1 MLKWA
6 VFPKPAEFRRRI
18 VVRHSFSV
26 FKWCILF
33 ILDVTKESWAWKWP
47 PILKMTS
54 AYIQHLKY
62 AKDTAMLNDMSDPT
76 KIRNPSTRNDSSLF
90 AIMGWLLFSLLSA
103 GSSSWQFF
111 EAVTISR
118 AHLSRLVDKGAV
130 LLVSMT
136 ICLFGN
142 HHLKPFSAY
151 SVCFFLIQLCTFL
164 NPGRL
169 SQMNV
174 LLLIL
179 IKKAGGSCAQ
189 LTCWASLI
197 SSLSAWLV
205 GWLFHI
211 VLFSSSLLSYI
222 KIYKTEEKRLLKDNH
237 AHGRSENQKMAV
249 LWTTKINESG
259 GANTN
264 YRVKWCSLNTG

>member
-1 MLKWA
+1 MKNCENAETSSFPNLSFQICEKPTIVMLKWA

-18 VVRHSFSV
+18 VVRHYFSV

-33 ILDVTKESWAWKWP
+33 RESWASKWP
-47 PILKMTS
+47 PILKMISTF
-54 AYIQHLKY
+54 IQYLKY
-62 AKDTAMLNDMSDPT
+62 AKDTAMLNEMSDPT
-76 KIRNPSTRNDSSLF
+76 KIRNPSSKDDSSLF

-142 HHLKPFSAY
+142 HHLQPFSAY

-169 SQMNV
+169 SQINV

-179 IKKAGGSCAQ
+179 IKKALAPN
-189 LTCWASLI
+189 L
-197 SSLSAWLV
+197 LV
-205 GWLFHI
+205 EH
-211 VLFSSSLLSYI
+211 
-222 KIYKTEEKRLLKDNH
+222 H
-237 AHGRSENQKMAV
+237 
-249 LWTTKINESG
+249 
-259 GANTN
+259 
-264 YRVKWCSLNTG
+264 

>member
-1 MLKWA
+1 MSFK
-6 VFPKPAEFRRRI
+6 VTSNSKNDQC
-18 VVRHSFSV
+18 VHSIF
-26 FKWCILF
+26 
-33 ILDVTKESWAWKWP
+33 
-47 PILKMTS
+47 
-54 AYIQHLKY
+54 KY
-62 AKDTAMLNDMSDPT
+62 AKDRAMLNEMSDPT
-76 KIRNPSTRNDSSLF
+76 KIRKPSSKDDSSLF

-151 SVCFFLIQLCTFL
+151 SVCFFLIQLCTFFKSRASEP
-164 NPGRL
+164 NECFVVD
-169 SQMNV
+169 SD
-174 LLLIL
+174 
-179 IKKAGGSCAQ
+179 KESSCAQ

-197 SSLSAWLV
+197 SAWLV

-222 KIYKTEEKRLLKDNH
+222 KKYIKLRTSNYWRLILLMLMDVQRTRKWLFC
-237 AHGRSENQKMAV
+237 EQQKSMS
-249 LWTTKINESG
+249 LEG
-259 GANTN
+259 GAN
-264 YRVKWCSLNTG
+264 YHK